1 MDALTITFVTASTAL
16 MSAVGGPLVSYIIA
30 RRQIRASVISNNR
43 ERWIEA
49 LRDSIAEYVGLLL
62 SASMIKQTVGKDPLK
77 AVSEDHA
84 LLQIVE
90 RGVLVKNK
98 IMLMA
103 NPNDSGYVALCELIE
118 ATYQS
123 MVSDDAQPSEKMR
136 SDAEA
141 ITRAGRDVLKAE
153 WERVKRGD

>member
-16 MSAVGGPLVSYIIA
+16 TSAIFGPLVSYIVA

-49 LRDSIAEYVGLLL
+49 LRDSVAEYVALLL
-62 SASMIKQTVGKDPLK
+62 SASMVKQNIGQDPLK

-84 LLQIVE
+84 LLGIVE

-103 NPNDSGYVALCELIE
+103 NPSDHKYTVLCELID

-123 MVSDDAQPSEKMR
+123 LVSDDAQAPAKVR
-136 SDAEA
+136 LDAEA

-153 WERVKRGD
+153 WARVKRGD

>member
-1 MDALTITFVTASTAL
+1 
-16 MSAVGGPLVSYIIA
+16 
-30 RRQIRASVISNNR
+30 
-43 ERWIEA
+43 
-49 LRDSIAEYVGLLL
+49 
-62 SASMIKQTVGKDPLK
+62 MIKQTVGKDPLK